1 MTEVKEMGMQ
11 LRKKQ
16 RSSRVVMGKSILLIV
31 AMMLIGVSGVYADS
45 YQALYPYLVN
55 LPGWEG
61 KEPKGMKM
69 EMPGMKMIN
78 ATREYRQGDKTI
90 NAMVVIGNQ
99 AMAGAAVPQGMMNME
114 TDEAK
119 IAMTMIQDFRVHTVY
134 NKTEHS
140 GAVTVILLPGQ
151 AGGGAIFTISF
162 EGLSETEAMNIAQ
175 TFDWKTIQTKVQSF

>member
-1 MTEVKEMGMQ
+1 MTEVKAMGMK

-16 RSSRVVMGKSILLIV
+16 RSRVLMGKSILLIV

-45 YQALYPYLVN
+45 YQALYSYLVN

-61 KEPKGMKM
+61 QEPKGMKM
-69 EMPGMKMIN
+69 DMPGMKMIN

-119 IAMTMIQDFRVHTVY
+119 IAMTMIQGFRVHTVY
-134 NKTEHS
+134 NKKENS
-140 GAVTVILLPGQ
+140 GAITVILLPGQ
-151 AGGGAIFTISF
+151 AGGGAIFTFSF
-162 EGLSETEAMNIAQ
+162 EGLTETEAMNLAQ
-175 TFDWKTIQTKVQSF
+175 TYDWKAIQTKVQSF